1 MEGNKNRREKRKKI
15 NMKWEPAPAVHDYNP
30 GACKIPRCR
39 SALENIL
46 FFYFMSFDVHA
57 QQVLLGTTENNL
69 RIKRNLVLEFM
80 LVFKL
85 SHVVTYPAP
94 KLTLLDFG

>member
-1 MEGNKNRREKRKKI
+1 
-15 NMKWEPAPAVHDYNP
+15 
-30 GACKIPRCR
+30 
-39 SALENIL
+39 
-46 FFYFMSFDVHA
+46 MSFDVHA

-94 KLTLLDFG
+94 KLTLLDFGGLVWMALCAPPFTTVEVKEPGAF

>member
-1 MEGNKNRREKRKKI
+1 
-15 NMKWEPAPAVHDYNP
+15 
-30 GACKIPRCR
+30 
-39 SALENIL
+39 
-46 FFYFMSFDVHA
+46 MSFDVHA

-94 KLTLLDFG
+94 KLTLLDFGWLVWMALCTPTSTTVVVKEPEAF